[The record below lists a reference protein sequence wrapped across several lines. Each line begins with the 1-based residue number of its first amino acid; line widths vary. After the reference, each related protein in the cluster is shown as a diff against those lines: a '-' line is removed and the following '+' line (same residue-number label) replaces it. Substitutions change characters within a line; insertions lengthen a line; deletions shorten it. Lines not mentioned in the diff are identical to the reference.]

1 MTPKTAPAEAY
12 RTLRTNVGFMARTN
26 ELKMISMV
34 SPSMGEGKTT
44 TTANLAVALAHSG
57 KRVVA
62 VSCDLRKPRLH
73 RFFGL
78 TNDNGVTSILA
89 TG

>member
-1 MTPKTAPAEAY
+1 
-12 RTLRTNVGFMARTN
+12 MARTN

-44 TTANLAVALAHSG
+44 TTANLAVALAHTG

-62 VSCDLRKPRLH
+62 LSCDLRKPRLH

-78 TNDNGVTSILA
+78 SNDVGVTSILRDGVSVPRPRSA
-89 TG
+89 SPGSTRFA